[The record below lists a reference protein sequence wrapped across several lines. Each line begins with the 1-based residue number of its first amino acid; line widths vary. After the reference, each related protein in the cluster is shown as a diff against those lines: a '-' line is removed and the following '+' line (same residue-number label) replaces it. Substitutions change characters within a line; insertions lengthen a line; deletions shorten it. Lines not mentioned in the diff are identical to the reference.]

1 MNNKTHIPEIISK
14 NRSLLMGVAILM
26 VIMYHAFCCNLPMG
40 PVSHILRYGYL
51 GVDIFIFLSAI
62 GLCYSFEKN
71 SIRRF
76 YTNRIIRILPLFLCL
91 VVFRYVY
98 DCCSGGV

>member
-71 SIRRF
+71 NSQILHEP
-76 YTNRIIRILPLFLCL
+76 YHPYITIILVLSGIQICL
-91 VVFRYVY
+91 
-98 DCCSGGV
+98 